1 MAKCPKEQN
10 EMRRNLFLVLALVLA
25 VAGAAFAQGSQT
37 GTVSGTIVSTD
48 GQPLPGVAVT
58 LKSPSLLGT
67 RGAVTDAN
75 GGYIFKAL
83 PPGTYKVTYELAGFA
98 TVEKTV
104 TVLLGGTVPADVT
117 LKVATVQETVTVT
130 SEAPSPLDSIQVGA
144 NIKKEVVDVLAT
156 GRTPQG
162 VALLAPG
169 LTGNTPNAGQVTIS
183 GSFAYDNV
191 FLLDGVDINDNL
203 FGSANNLFIEDALEE
218 TQILTSGI
226 SAEYGR
232 FSGGVINAITK
243 RGGNQFSGSVR
254 GNFSNPA
261 WRDETPYEKAQGITR
276 QDKLSK
282 FYEATLGGPIVKD
295 RLWFFAAGRKTS
307 ADTQSTSAESGIPFT
322 QVQDEKRGE
331 IKLSGAINP
340 NHTLQATYTKVSNK
354 IFRTAF
360 GAGVEVD
367 PAHTAYNAEQPND
380 LFSANYNGVLKPNL
394 FVEVQYSRKTFGF
407 RNSGGTSKNL
417 VDSPILA
424 LTTGFF
430 AYNAPYFDATDPE
443 DRNNRQLAA
452 SLSYYASTSSFGKHD
467 IKVGYENYRSTR
479 TGGNS
484 QSSTDWVFYADWP
497 TDASGKPVFDSNG
510 YVIPVFET
518 GSNYAINYQAV
529 RGAQIDLTTQAV
541 YVNDRWTLNSHWSF
555 NLGARAEWAGGK
567 ATGGIEP
574 VNASRI
580 VPRLGASFDVK
591 GDGKFKLD
599 ATYSHY
605 AGKYSE
611 TQFAANTNVG
621 NPDAIY
627 YAYSGPSGQGRSF
640 APGFDLAN
648 YTEVLSGSFA
658 TANVFY
664 DKNIKSPVTKEWTA
678 AAGMQLGS
686 KGYLKA
692 IYTHRNVTDFVQV
705 FVNRNT
711 GTTTVVKNGVDFGT
725 FSNRLWANT
734 SDGERKYDAIQFQTA
749 YRPTSRWNFSGN
761 YTLQINNDGNQEGE
775 GTNTPGTPSYFSGFY
790 PEVFSE
796 ARTYPIGRLNGFQRH
811 RARAWTTYDLGLGRV
826 GNLNAGLL
834 WRFDSGQAYSIRS
847 TGRAFTTIQKA
858 IAGTIYPDLPGTTQT
873 YFYSLGRGSE
883 NFENASLFDLALTY
897 SLPLYKKL
905 NFWVKGEAR
914 NMFNSTPLISTN
926 ITVAPD
932 NTSAK
937 DALGIPTGF
946 IKGANFGKGTG
957 TANYPFPREFFVTVG
972 MRF

>member
-1 MAKCPKEQN
+1 MK
-10 EMRRNLFLVLALVLA
+10 RRYIWLAALLVLATA
-25 VAGAAFAQGSQT
+25 AGAFAQGSQT
-37 GTVSGTIVSTD
+37 ATLSGTVLSSD
-48 GQPLPGVAVT
+48 KQPLPGVTVNV
-58 LKSPSLLGT
+58 KSPSLLGT
-67 RGAVTDAN
+67 RSAVTDSN

-83 PPGTYKVTYELAGFA
+83 PPGTYKVSYDLTGFS

-104 TVLLGGTVPADVT
+104 TLALGGTVPADAT

-130 SEAPSPLDSIQVGA
+130 AEAPSPLNTTQVGA
-144 NIKKEVVDVLAT
+144 NIKQDVVDTLAT
-156 GRTPQG
+156 GRTLQG

-169 LTGNTPNAGQVTIS
+169 LTGNTPNAGQVTIA
-183 GSFAYDNV
+183 GSFSYDNV

-203 FGSANNLFIEDALEE
+203 FGNANAVFIEDAIEE

-243 RGGNQFSGSVR
+243 KGGNDFHGSLR
-254 GNFSNPA
+254 GNLSNPA
-261 WRDETPYEKAQGITR
+261 WRDETPFEVLQKITR
-276 QDKLSK
+276 PDKLSK
-282 FYEATLGGPIVKD
+282 FYEATFGGPIVKD
-295 RLWFFAAGRKTS
+295 RLWFFAAGRKVS
-307 ADTQSTSAESGIPFT
+307 ADTVSTSAESGLPFT
-322 QVQDEKRGE
+322 QKQDEKRGE
-331 IKLSGAINP
+331 FKLSGAITP
-340 NHTLQATYTKVSNK
+340 NHTIQATYTKVSNS
-354 IFRTAF
+354 IFRTPF
-360 GAGVEVD
+360 GAGVEID
-367 PAHTAYNAEQPND
+367 PIHTAYTGEQPND
-380 LFSANYNGVLKPNL
+380 LFAANYNGVLKPNL
-394 FVEVQYSRKTFGF
+394 FAEVQFSKKTFSF
-407 RNSGGTSKNL
+407 QNSGGTSKNL

-452 SLSYYASTSSFGKHD
+452 SLSYYASTSSLGKHD

-497 TDASGKPVFDSNG
+497 TDAAGKPVFDSNG

-529 RGAQIDLTTQAV
+529 RGAQIDLTTQAA
-541 YVNDRWTLNSHWSF
+541 YVNDRWTLNNHWAF
-555 NLGARAEWAGGK
+555 NIGARAEWAKGK
-567 ATGGIEP
+567 ATGGIQP

-580 VPRLGASFDVK
+580 VPRLGASFDVR

-599 ATYSHY
+599 ATYSQY

-611 TQFAANTNVG
+611 TQFAQNTNVG

-627 YAYSGPSGQGRSF
+627 YLYTGPSGQGRSF

-648 YTEVLSGSFA
+648 YTTVFSGSFA

-664 DKNIKSPVTKEWTA
+664 DKNIKSPVTKEWTG
-678 AAGMQLGS
+678 AAGVQLGS
-686 KGYLKA
+686 GGYIKA
-692 IYTHRNVTDFVQV
+692 IYTHREVNDFVQI
-705 FVNRNT
+705 FVNTST
-711 GTTTVVKNGVDFGT
+711 GTTSVVKDGVDFGT

-734 SDGERKYDAIQFQTA
+734 NDGQRKYDGIQFQGA
-749 YRPTSRWNFSGN
+749 YRITHRWNVDGN

-775 GTNTPGTPSYFSGFY
+775 GVNTPGSPSYFPGFY
-790 PEVFSE
+790 PEVFNE
-796 ARTYPIGRLNGFQRH
+796 ARTYPIGRLNGFERH

-826 GNLNAGLL
+826 GSLNAGLL

-847 TGRAFTTIQKA
+847 TGRAFTSVQKA
-858 IAGTIYPDLPGTTQT
+858 IAAPLYPDLPGTSQT

-883 NFENASLFDLALTY
+883 TYANASLFDLALTY

-905 NFWVKGEAR
+905 NVWVKGEAR

-926 ITVAPD
+926 ITVSPD
-932 NTSAK
+932 PKSPL
-937 DALGIPTGF
+937 DSLGIPTGF

-957 TANYPFPREFFVTVG
+957 TGNYPFPREYFVTVG
-972 MRF
+972 IRF